1 MIDRTTKINST
12 TCIDVIFITKVV
24 SPDITIIPNTPLTSP
39 YPSKAD
45 KYFTSNISFIYAFIN
60 GIIGDATNPIKIII
74 AQTAKPLSDLI
85 QSMVNNNI
93 RIIILI
99 FKTITTFVRLD
110 IIPKNI
116 RPIKITK

>member
-1 MIDRTTKINST
+1 M
-12 TCIDVIFITKVV
+12 DVIFITNVV

-45 KYFTSNISFIYAFIN
+45 KYFTSNISFMYAFIN

-74 AQTAKPLSDLI
+74 AQTAKPLSDLM

-93 RIIILI
+93 KIIILI
-99 FKTITTFVRLD
+99 FKTVITFVLLD
-110 IIPKNI
+110 IIPKSN
-116 RPIKITK
+116 RPTKIAI